1 MTKKPYYGALF
12 FWMGYW
18 QYTGLVSEA
27 EAKIQ
32 VARRDT
38 WCCVIPMEYVGLVR
52 LKNISNKQ

>member
-1 MTKKPYYGALF
+1 MSRKPYGALF

-18 QYTGLVSEA
+18 QYAGLVSEA

-38 WCCVIPMEYVGLVR
+38 RWFVIPMEYTHLVR
-52 LKNISNKQ
+52 LKTFGNKQ